1 MVVEHLIESWR
12 MIEELEQQL
21 KERPILWAFLKP
33 LLEFLTIPNLVE
45 VNVNR
50 PGELRLESA
59 TEGIKF
65 INAKHLNFRYWLNL
79 CHILANGNGS
89 SFHPEKQ
96 PRVSVELPGGHR
108 FEAMIGDAVKEKLAV
123 SIRLKRQINLPLDG
137 FGLTGEKK
145 DKLIALIEHG
155 ANIIISGGTSSGK
168 TTFLNCLLKYVP
180 KERRILSVEDTYEL
194 NIEHYDKAN
203 YLVSRNESN
212 PTIGY
217 PQMIDHLMR
226 SRPDMI
232 VCGELSMA
240 NALPILRML
249 NSGHAGFLCTAHADS
264 PKSLIDAIR
273 QNILMSG
280 TDIPKSEL
288 EQLLHGLLDAI
299 VQLHRNFNGKR
310 RVTEIY
316 YPKTGEH
323 VPVCQD

>member
-1 MVVEHLIESWR
+1 MASK

-21 KERPILWAFLKP
+21 KDRPVLLAFLKP
-33 LLEFLTIPNLVE
+33 LLEFLTLPNLVE
-45 VNVNR
+45 VNVNK

-59 TEGIKF
+59 TEGVKF
-65 INAKHLNFRYWLNL
+65 VKAKYLDFRYWVNL

-89 SFHPEKQ
+89 YFHPEKQ

-108 FEAMIGDAVKEKLAV
+108 FEAMVGDAVKQKIAV
-123 SIRLKRQINLPLDG
+123 SIRLKREIILTLED
-137 FGLTGEKK
+137 FGLVGEKK
-145 DKLIALIEHG
+145 DKLVAMIERG
-155 ANIIISGGTSSGK
+155 ANIIVSGGTSSGK

-180 KERRILSVEDTYEL
+180 KDRRILSVEDTYEL
-194 NIEHYDKAN
+194 SIDHYDKAN
-203 YLVSRNESN
+203 YLVSRNENN

-288 EQLLHGLLDAI
+288 EQLLYGLLDAI
-299 VQLHRNFNGKR
+299 VQLHRTSSGKR
-310 RVTEIY
+310 QVTTIY
-316 YPKTGEH
+316 YPKTDEYD
-323 VPVCQD
+323 PICQD

>member
-1 MVVEHLIESWR
+1 MATVLIQ
-12 MIEELEQQL
+12 ELEEQL
-21 KERPILWAFLKP
+21 KERPVLLAFLKP
-33 LLEFLTIPNLVE
+33 LFEYLTIRNLVE

-59 TEGIKF
+59 TEGVRFVKV
-65 INAKHLNFRYWLNL
+65 KHLDFKYWLNL

-89 SFHPEKQ
+89 FFHPEKQ

-108 FEAMIGDAVKEKLAV
+108 FEAMVGDAVKQKISV
-123 SIRLKRQINLPLDG
+123 SIRLKREIQLMLED
-137 FGLTGEKK
+137 FGLKDEKK
-145 DKLIALIEHG
+145 DNLISMIEKG

-168 TTFLNCLLKYVP
+168 TTFLNCLLNYVP
-180 KERRILSVEDTYEL
+180 KDRRILSVEDTYEL
-194 NIEHYDKAN
+194 NIEHYDKSN
-203 YLVSRNESN
+203 YLVSRNENN

-264 PKSLIDAIR
+264 PTSLIDAIR

-288 EQLLHGLLDAI
+288 EQLLYGLLDAI
-299 VQLHRNFNGKR
+299 VQLHRDFDGKR
-310 RVTEIY
+310 RVTEIFC
-316 YPKTGEH
+316 PKTGKQELIY
-323 VPVCQD
+323 QD

>member
-1 MVVEHLIESWR
+1 MATILIQ
-12 MIEELEQQL
+12 ELEEQL
-21 KERPILWAFLKP
+21 KDKPVLLEFLKP
-33 LLEFLTIPNLVE
+33 LFEYLTIPDLVE
-45 VNVNR
+45 INVNK

-59 TEGIKF
+59 TEGVKF
-65 INAKHLNFRYWLNL
+65 VNAEHLDFRHWVIL
-79 CHILANGNGS
+79 CHTLANRNGFF
-89 SFHPEKQ
+89 FHSEKQ

-108 FEAMIGDAVKEKLAV
+108 FEAMIGDAVKQKLSI
-123 SIRLKRQINLPLDG
+123 SIRLKREIKLTFED
-137 FGLTGEKK
+137 FGLKDEKK
-145 DKLIALIEHG
+145 DNLVSMIERG
-155 ANIIISGGTSSGK
+155 ANVIISGGTSSGK

-180 KERRILSVEDTYEL
+180 KNRRILSVEDTYEL

-203 YLVSRNESN
+203 YLVSRNESS
-212 PTIGY
+212 PTISY

-264 PKSLIDAIR
+264 PTSLIDAIR

-288 EQLLHGLLDAI
+288 EQLLNGLLDAI
-299 VQLHRNFNGKR
+299 VQLHRTADGKR

-316 YPKTGEH
+316 YPKTREEIS
-323 VPVCQD
+323 VCQE